1 MNPAYAS
8 IQHSTFAIQHST
20 FPSHPLPIG
29 FIAVQIAARAV
40 TVSRAHQRWFLAEA
54 DIHHVGT
61 TRIELAA
68 WRETR
73 DRREPAL
80 DRRGPPG
87 SLRAVARQR
96 PEATPRVCG
105 GGVDGRV

>member
-73 DRREPAL
+73 DRWDHAL
-80 DRRGPPG
+80 DRRQPPG
-87 SLRAVARQR
+87 SLDPCARHRLQQTAV
-96 PEATPRVCG
+96 V
-105 GGVDGRV
+105 